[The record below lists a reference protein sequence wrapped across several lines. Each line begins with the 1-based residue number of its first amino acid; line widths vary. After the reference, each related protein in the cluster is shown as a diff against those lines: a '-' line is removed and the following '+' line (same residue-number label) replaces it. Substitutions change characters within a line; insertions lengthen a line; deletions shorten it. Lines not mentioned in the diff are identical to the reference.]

1 MRFLSPEWL
10 VALDAALG
18 ASPAVRAATSATTLR
33 LLQVVTG
40 GPDGDLAYLVTVAD
54 GAVGVGGATTDEPAD
69 VTLATTWEDA
79 VAIATGALAPH
90 DAFTTGRLVV
100 RGDVDLLRTQ
110 ALALAGLGGA
120 SAELRASTTY

>member
-18 ASPAVRAATSATTLR
+18 ASPAVRAATSSTTLR

-40 GPDGDLAYLVTVAD
+40 GPDGDLAYVVAVDHGTVE
-54 GAVGVGGATTDEPAD
+54 VRSATTAEPAD
-69 VTLATTWEDA
+69 VTLATTWDTA
-79 VAIATGALAPH
+79 VAIATGALAAH

-110 ALALAGLGGA
+110 ALALAGLDGSFA
-120 SAELRASTTY
+120 AVRSSTTY